1 MFDTGRER
9 KREREM
15 LTLCSLYWYLF
26 LFLELFLSLIFV
38 HSSLLSLLTFN
49 SDVELFL
56 LSQVSLRRYMLFWWW
71 FSSSSPSVVVVSKK
85 TNAKK
90 KEGEV
95 SSLSDSI
102 SKNEQQRRQ
111 EEEEEEEQTTKTK
124 REGFRFIQSF
134 IEADKDDD
142 KKKYY
147 QVSYPNLA
155 ISAALVTVFSSVFTA
170 SVVHWKNR
178 KHKLE
183 RDLPIGVHAKASI
196 QGLKALA
203 VATGF
208 SLSLVSVLFASTNY
222 IGLWEKEHVG
232 RRIESALRSV
242 PGGEV
247 FKGPSGRTK
256 S

>member
-1 MFDTGRER
+1 
-9 KREREM
+9 
-15 LTLCSLYWYLF
+15 
-26 LFLELFLSLIFV
+26 
-38 HSSLLSLLTFN
+38 
-49 SDVELFL
+49 
-56 LSQVSLRRYMLFWWW
+56 MLFWWW

-85 TNAKK
+85 TNTKK

-95 SSLSDSI
+95 SSLSNSI
-102 SKNEQQRRQ
+102 SNNEQQRRQ
-111 EEEEEEEQTTKTK
+111 EEQTTKTK

-183 RDLPIGVHAKASI
+183 RDLPRAVHAKASI

-222 IGLWEKEHVG
+222 IGLWEKEQVG
-232 RRIESALRSV
+232 RRIERALRSV

-247 FKGPSGRTK
+247 FKGPSGTSK

>member
-1 MFDTGRER
+1 
-9 KREREM
+9 M

-56 LSQVSLRRYMLFWWW
+56 LSQASLRRYMLFWWW

-111 EEEEEEEQTTKTK
+111 EEEEEEEEQTTKTK